1 MNDISNFIQ
10 KLNKEEIDTIK
21 LLFVNC
27 EKNLYDK
34 FTQTWENLSNLRIEI
49 APLIKRNKMKIIEEE
64 KRKKE
69 EEGERKKRE
78 EEKRKKEEEEKRKRR
93 FNIIKTLLEEDY
105 GLSNNGWSDEELM
118 RKIEKYSNDNKA
130 ISKIV
135 EMIGEELL
143 ELKMNQ
149 KNF

>member
-1 MNDISNFIQ
+1 MR
-10 KLNKEEIDTIK
+10 T
-21 LLFVNC
+21 
-27 EKNLYDK
+27 Y
-34 FTQTWENLSNLRIEI
+34 I
-49 APLIKRNKMKIIEEE
+49 APLLKRNKLKIIEEE

-105 GLSNNGWSDEELM
+105 GLSNSGWSDEELM

-143 ELKMNQ
+143 EVKMNQ

>member
-1 MNDISNFIQ
+1 
-10 KLNKEEIDTIK
+10 
-21 LLFVNC
+21 
-27 EKNLYDK
+27 
-34 FTQTWENLSNLRIEI
+34 
-49 APLIKRNKMKIIEEE
+49 MKIIEEE

-69 EEGERKKRE
+69 EEEKK
-78 EEKRKKEEEEKRKRR
+78 KRR